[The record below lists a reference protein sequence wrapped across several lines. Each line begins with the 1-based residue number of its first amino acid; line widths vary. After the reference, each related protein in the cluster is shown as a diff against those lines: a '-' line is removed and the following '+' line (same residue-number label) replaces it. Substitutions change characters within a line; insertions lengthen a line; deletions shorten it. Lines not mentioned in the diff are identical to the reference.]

1 VSLSIGPEL
10 GDLIRI
16 ALGASFGAI
25 IGSFLATIV
34 SRWPRDES
42 VMRGRSRCDGCGR
55 VLGSIELIPLVGGLS
70 ARGKCR
76 SCGAR
81 IDPVHPFV
89 EAGAAIIG
97 GLCFALF
104 PLPAAA
110 ILAIGGWLLLTLAVL
125 DARHFWLPDAL
136 TFPLAAVG
144 LTLGD
149 WVLPAPF
156 GDRVMGAIAG
166 AALLFLITITYKWL
180 RGRDGLGLGDAK
192 LLGAI
197 GAWVG
202 WQILPLVLLVASVAA
217 LAWALASHLRGRTMD
232 ATTRVPLG
240 TFLCVAVVPAW
251 LLGAAIGL

>member
-1 VSLSIGPEL
+1 M
-10 GDLIRI
+10 GDLIRV

-34 SRWPRDES
+34 SRWPRDDS

-55 VLGSIELIPLVGGLS
+55 ALNGFELIPLIGGWI

-76 SCGAR
+76 TCGAT

-110 ILAIGGWLLLTLAVL
+110 LFAIGGWLLLTLAVL

-136 TFPLAAVG
+136 NFPLAAIG

-149 WVLPAPF
+149 WGLPAPF
-156 GDRVMGAIAG
+156 EDRVIGAVAG
-166 AALLFLITITYKWL
+166 AALLVLVSVSYKWL

-197 GAWVG
+197 GAWLG
-202 WQILPLVLLVASVAA
+202 WQLLPLVLLVASVTA
-217 LAWALASHLRGRTMD
+217 LIWVLFRSLCGRAME